1 MTWIKDLHNNS
12 NRRHGQQSMLGWS
25 SSFNSICFLVEL
37 SPHYAWSGFVPEP
50 KYSILFNWAGQKWV
64 HFMEILEITRDF
76 DEAQNFG
83 TNVFFNMETSI
94 RRCEWLIECVQHM
107 TKHGLSTSKA
117 QNCLF
122 PGLSHLAHEALSSD
136 FCDWWTDQK
145 LIQSGI
151 LSIDS
156 VHLT

>member
-94 RRCEWLIECVQHM
+94 WRCEWLIECVQHL
-107 TKHGLSTSKA
+107 TRHGLSTSKA

-136 FCDWWTDQK
+136 FCDWWTDLK